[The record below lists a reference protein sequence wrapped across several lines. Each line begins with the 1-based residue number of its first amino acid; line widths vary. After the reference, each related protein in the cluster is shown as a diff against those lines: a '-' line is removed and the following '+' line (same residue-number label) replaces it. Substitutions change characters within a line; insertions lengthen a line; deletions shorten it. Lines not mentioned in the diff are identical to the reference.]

1 MNSIFDDE
9 EQVVY
14 RQSRMTM
21 PMLAP
26 LAAGS
31 GYLMP
36 SSSPALER
44 ATYVVDGKRKRTVTE
59 ALERLPPPIQLSSR
73 TPGGV
78 QRILRKPL
86 VLYNA
91 AVFLA
96 AGFIIVDPLDRLEG
110 GLID

>member
-26 LAAGS
+26 MATGS

-36 SSSPALER
+36 SSSPTLER
-44 ATYVVDGKRKRTVTE
+44 ATYVVDDKRKRTVLE
-59 ALERLPPPIQLSSR
+59 ALERLPPPPQTTGL
-73 TPGGV
+73 PFGV
-78 QRILRKPL
+78 QRLARKPL
-86 VLYNA
+86 MIYTA
-91 AVFLA
+91 AYFLA
-96 AGFIIVDPLDRLEG
+96 AGFVIVDPLDRLDG

>member
-36 SSSPALER
+36 SSSPTLER
-44 ATYVVDGKRKRTVTE
+44 ATYVIENKRKRTVFE
-59 ALERLPPPIQLSSR
+59 ALERLPEPPPI
-73 TPGGV
+73 TAFPGGL
-78 QRILRKPL
+78 QRVLRKPL
-86 VLYNA
+86 VIYTA
-91 AVFLA
+91 AYFLA
-96 AGFIIVDPLDRLEG
+96 AGFIIVDPLDRLDG

>member
-26 LAAGS
+26 MATGS

-36 SSSPALER
+36 SSSPALAR
-44 ATYVVDGKRKRTVTE
+44 ATYVVNSKRKRTVLE
-59 ALERLPPPIQLSSR
+59 ALERLPPPPQ
-73 TPGGV
+73 TTGMPYGV
-78 QRILRKPL
+78 QRVLRKPL
-86 VLYNA
+86 MVYTA
-91 AVFLA
+91 AYFLA